1 MTTSYQKN
9 AEIIISALNKTGL
22 FEKINHQE
30 LATIED
36 WVDVINVYEGK
47 IIVEE
52 GESDDCIFVVMTGE
66 LDVFT
71 VNGNNNICVLAHLE
85 AGDYFGEQAKLNV
98 DKGKRN
104 ASVIAVAPSK
114 LIKIPKVLFR
124 KILRRDSELYIAL
137 NKKKVIQKIENEFT
151 LNASVN
157 A

>member
-71 VNGNNNICVLAHLE
+71 VNGNNNICVLAHL
-85 AGDYFGEQAKLNV
+85 A
-98 DKGKRN
+98 
-104 ASVIAVAPSK
+104 IA
-114 LIKIPKVLFR
+114 
-124 KILRRDSELYIAL
+124 
-137 NKKKVIQKIENEFT
+137 
-151 LNASVN
+151 
-157 A
+157 